1 MARVPLIALN
11 LCLDTCTSLE
21 TRKMSQSLNGK
32 VAIVTGGSRGIGAG
46 IVKELAKHGAAVA
59 FTYLSS
65 AKAQLLLSELR
76 GSGTK
81 AIAIQADGAD
91 AAASAKTVVKETVA
105 AFGKIDIIVN
115 NAGNGDNHSLSD
127 VTEEAF
133 NRVFHINLLF
143 PLLLVQ
149 ESVPHLQQKARIVN
163 VGSITGRIAYPEAI
177 LYAASKAGLDSV
189 TRSLAFTLGRQFEA
203 TVNTINPGPVAT
215 EMWEQ
220 TPQNGEIQKSLYC
233 RTAAGD
239 RIASVE
245 DIAPIVAFLCEEQS
259 RWVTGNVTCAN
270 GGLLMI

>member
-1 MARVPLIALN
+1 
-11 LCLDTCTSLE
+11 
-21 TRKMSQSLNGK
+21 MSQSLTGK

-46 IVKELAKHGAAVA
+46 IVKELAKRGASVA

-65 AKAQLLLSELR
+65 AKAQLLLNELHS
-76 GSGTK
+76 SGIR
-81 AIAIQADGAD
+81 AIAIQADCAD
-91 AAASAKTVVKETVA
+91 AAASAKKIVGQVVA
-105 AFGKIDIIVN
+105 SFGQIDIIVN
-115 NAGNGDNHSLSD
+115 NAGNGEDHSLSD
-127 VTEEAF
+127 VTEEQF
-133 NRVFHINLLF
+133 NRIFHINLLF

-149 ESVPHLQQKARIVN
+149 ESVPYLQQKARIVN
-163 VGSITGRIAYPEAI
+163 VGSITGRIARPAAYPSAI

-189 TRSLAFTLGRQFEA
+189 TKSLAFTLGLRGNMPGRKFEA

-215 EMWEQ
+215 DMWEQ
-220 TPQNGEIQKSLYC
+220 TPGREEYEENLYP

-239 RIASVE
+239 RVASVQ

>member
-1 MARVPLIALN
+1 
-11 LCLDTCTSLE
+11 
-21 TRKMSQSLNGK
+21 MSQSLQGK

-46 IVKELAKHGAAVA
+46 IVKELAKRGATVA

-65 AKAQLLLSELR
+65 ARAQIMLSELHELQH
-76 GSGTK
+76 SSTK
-81 AIAIQADGAD
+81 AIAIQADCAD
-91 AAASAKTVVKETVA
+91 AAASAKKVVKEVVA
-105 AFGKIDIIVN
+105 SFGKIDIIVN
-115 NAGNGDNHSLSD
+115 NAGSGEHHSLFD
-127 VTEEAF
+127 LNENDF
-133 NRVFHINLLF
+133 DQIFHINLLF
-143 PLLLVQ
+143 PLLLIQ
-149 ESVPHLQQKARIVN
+149 ESVPYLQQKARIVN
-163 VGSITGRIAYPEAI
+163 VGSITGRIAYPSAI

-189 TRSLAFTLGRQFEA
+189 TKSLAVSLGRKFEA

-220 TPQNGEIQKSLYC
+220 TPGKEEIQEKVYY